1 MIHNTPPPPRPQINL
16 RGPNGNA
23 FVLMGYAKQWAK
35 QLGLDGDA
43 IVEDMKS
50 GDYEH
55 LLAVLEEN
63 FGDMVDFYR

>member
-1 MIHNTPPPPRPQINL
+1 MIHNTPPPRPQINL